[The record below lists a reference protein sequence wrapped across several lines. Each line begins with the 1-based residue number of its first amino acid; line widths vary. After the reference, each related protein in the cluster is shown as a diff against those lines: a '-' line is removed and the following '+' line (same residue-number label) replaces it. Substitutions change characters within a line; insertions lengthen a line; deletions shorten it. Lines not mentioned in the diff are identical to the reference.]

1 MPLVR
6 VSNGGSAISCLKA
19 NLYRYGTNS
28 ASHTFT
34 DSYDKAYVVGVGHN
48 YYGEAPTISIS
59 TTATVSSVLYDG
71 FRRENASIRMAVWEL
86 SNINA
91 NTTVTISSPA
101 TNSLGM
107 AVFA

>member
-1 MPLVR
+1 M
-6 VSNGGSAISCLKA
+6 
-19 NLYRYGTNS
+19 
-28 ASHTFT
+28 
-34 DSYDKAYVVGVGHN
+34 GHN

-59 TTATVSSVLYDG
+59 TTATVRSVLYDG

-86 SNINA
+86 SGISA
-91 NTTVTISSPA
+91 NTVATLSSPA